1 MFFATFYII
10 ANIFQSYELWLLYRC
25 FFGKS
30 KRGAGIEF
38 LAFVLFFA
46 VPMLLNVFID
56 IPILT
61 GLSSYVML
69 VLIAFFGYE
78 SGWKQ
83 GLLYS
88 VFAFVSMTLAECIV
102 GLATGFLDLNVFQSR
117 EYYNVWGMVALPVVQ
132 YLVVLMIRNFR
143 NLQKGREIPILY
155 WAVTIVLPV
164 FSLYLDLMICQQ
176 NFYWLNML
184 GCTVILFVMNVLVFY
199 LCDVQIENMRVRFE
213 KEKLEQ
219 LNVYQNRQLKLMHQM
234 DEELRIQRHDFQK
247 HISMLAFMNS
257 QGEKEKLTAYLNEMQ
272 EGELFQTKFE
282 RTDNFVIDSILS
294 YKLQE
299 SDRLGIETKMD
310 VKVPKDLNVSAYVLT
325 GILTNLLDN
334 AIEAC
339 EKVQDKKIKITI
351 KYAKKM
357 LIIRISNTYDGKEKF
372 NSVMGIKTSKKDK
385 ELHGYG
391 IKSIRHMVESVDG
404 DFEIHT
410 KEEWFV
416 ADVVIPL
423 V

>member
-46 VPMLLNVFID
+46 VTMLLNVFID

-234 DEELRIQRHDFQK
+234 DEELRIQRHDFQQ

-282 RTDNFVIDSILS
+282 
-294 YKLQE
+294 
-299 SDRLGIETKMD
+299 
-310 VKVPKDLNVSAYVLT
+310 
-325 GILTNLLDN
+325 
-334 AIEAC
+334 
-339 EKVQDKKIKITI
+339 
-351 KYAKKM
+351 
-357 LIIRISNTYDGKEKF
+357 
-372 NSVMGIKTSKKDK
+372 
-385 ELHGYG
+385 
-391 IKSIRHMVESVDG
+391 
-404 DFEIHT
+404 
-410 KEEWFV
+410 
-416 ADVVIPL
+416 
-423 V
+423 

>member
-1 MFFATFYII
+1 MLFATFYII

-46 VPMLLNVFID
+46 VTMLLNVFID

-234 DEELRIQRHDFQK
+234 D
-247 HISMLAFMNS
+247 
-257 QGEKEKLTAYLNEMQ
+257 
-272 EGELFQTKFE
+272 
-282 RTDNFVIDSILS
+282 
-294 YKLQE
+294 
-299 SDRLGIETKMD
+299 

-334 AIEAC
+334 AMEAC

-410 KEEWFV
+410 KEKWFV

>member
-46 VPMLLNVFID
+46 VTMLLNVFID

-219 LNVYQNRQLKLMHQM
+219 LGIPVLVERSSYESGPLARLEWLKFWGILLGK
-234 DEELRIQRHDFQK
+234 EELAEQEFARQVERLAPLAGQAPTGKRCAFFSITANNLANVRKGGDYVARMIEMAGADYVFADLTDSGNSLSTMNLPLEDFYAGARDADFLIYNSTIEGVVSTTDELVAKCSLLADFKAVQNG
-247 HISMLAFMNS
+247 HVWCVAQSFFQQSMELADF
-257 QGEKEKLTAYLNEMQ
+257 
-272 EGELFQTKFE
+272 
-282 RTDNFVIDSILS
+282 IL
-294 YKLQE
+294 
-299 SDRLGIETKMD
+299 
-310 VKVPKDLNVSAYVLT
+310 
-325 GILTNLLDN
+325 
-334 AIEAC
+334 
-339 EKVQDKKIKITI
+339 
-351 KYAKKM
+351 
-357 LIIRISNTYDGKEKF
+357 
-372 NSVMGIKTSKKDK
+372 
-385 ELHGYG
+385 ELHRLFTEDAPDGLQYF
-391 IKSIRHMVESVDG
+391 IHVE
-404 DFEIHT
+404 
-410 KEEWFV
+410 
-416 ADVVIPL
+416 
-423 V
+423 

>member
-1 MFFATFYII
+1 MLFTTFFII
-10 ANIFQSYELWLLYRC
+10 ASIFQSYEMWLLYRC

-30 KRGAGIEF
+30 RRGIGSEF
-38 LAFVLFFA
+38 LAFFLFFA
-46 VPMLLNVFID
+46 VTTTLYLFLG
-56 IPILT
+56 IPIVT
-61 GLSSYVML
+61 AIASYGTL
-69 VLIAFFGYE
+69 VLAALFVYE
-78 SGWKQ
+78 SGWKN

-102 GLATGFLDLNVFQSR
+102 GLATGFIDLNIFQSG

-132 YLVVLMIRNFR
+132 YLVVILIRNFR
-143 NLQKGREIPILY
+143 NLRKGREIPILY
-155 WAVTIVLPV
+155 WTVTIVLPI
-164 FSLYLDLMICQQ
+164 FSLYLDLIICQQ

-184 GCTVILFVMNVLVFY
+184 GCTVLLFIMNVLVFY

-219 LNVYQNRQLKLMHQM
+219 LNVYQNRQLELMHQM
-234 DEELRIQRHDFQK
+234 DEELRIQRHDFKK

-257 QGEKEKLTAYLNEMQ
+257 QGEKEKLTEYLNEMQ
-272 EGELFQTKFE
+272 EGELFEAKFE
-282 RTDNFVIDSILS
+282 KTGNFVIDSVLS
-294 YKLQE
+294 YKTQE
-299 SDRLGIETKMD
+299 ANRLGIESKMD
-310 VKVPKDLNVSAYVLT
+310 VKVPKDLNISAYVLT

-339 EKVQDKKIKITI
+339 CKAKQKHIKVVI

-372 NSVMGIKTSKKDK
+372 NSVTEIKTSKSDK

-391 IKSIRHMVESVDG
+391 IKSIRHMVESMEG
-404 DFEIHT
+404 DFTIRT
-410 KEEWFV
+410 KDEWFV
-416 ADVVIPL
+416 ADVAIPL
-423 V
+423 M

>member
-1 MFFATFYII
+1 MEWKKLRRKIQVPAYIQFFISIVFWIAAGLGLYGTLPLAVYVFMGMLLVCNISIILSTFLLDKFYI
-10 ANIFQSYELWLLYRC
+10 
-25 FFGKS
+25 
-30 KRGAGIEF
+30 
-38 LAFVLFFA
+38 V
-46 VPMLLNVFID
+46 
-56 IPILT
+56 
-61 GLSSYVML
+61 
-69 VLIAFFGYE
+69 
-78 SGWKQ
+78 
-83 GLLYS
+83 
-88 VFAFVSMTLAECIV
+88 
-102 GLATGFLDLNVFQSR
+102 
-117 EYYNVWGMVALPVVQ
+117 
-132 YLVVLMIRNFR
+132 
-143 NLQKGREIPILY
+143 NLQE
-155 WAVTIVLPV
+155 
-164 FSLYLDLMICQQ
+164 
-176 NFYWLNML
+176 NFKNLEHLN
-184 GCTVILFVMNVLVFY
+184 
-199 LCDVQIENMRVRFE
+199 
-213 KEKLEQ
+213 
-219 LNVYQNRQLKLMHQM
+219 LKL
-234 DEELRIQRHDFQK
+234 RAQRH
-247 HISMLAFMNS
+247 
-257 QGEKEKLTAYLNEMQ
+257 EYLNEMQ

-299 SDRLGIETKMD
+299 ADRLGIETKMD

-334 AIEAC
+334 AMEAC
-339 EKVQDKKIKITI
+339 EKVKDKKIKITI

>member
-1 MFFATFYII
+1 MLFTIFFII
-10 ANIFQSYELWLLYRC
+10 ASIFQSYELWLLYRC
-25 FFGKS
+25 LFGKS
-30 KRGAGIEF
+30 RRGGWMELAAF
-38 LAFVLFFA
+38 LLFF
-46 VPMLLNVFID
+46 VVTSSLYLFVN
-56 IPILT
+56 IPLLT
-61 GLSSYVML
+61 GLISYGVL
-69 VLIAFFGYE
+69 VLIAFFAYE
-78 SGWKQ
+78 SGWKK

-143 NLQKGREIPILY
+143 NLRKGREIPILY
-155 WAVTIVLPV
+155 WTVTIVLPV

-234 DEELRIQRHDFQK
+234 DEGLRIQRHDFQK

-257 QGEKEKLTAYLNEMQ
+257 QGEKEKLTEYLNEMQ

-299 SDRLGIETKMD
+299 ADRLGIETKMD

-334 AIEAC
+334 AMEAC

-357 LIIRISNTYDGKEKF
+357 LIIRISNTYEGKEKF
-372 NSVMGIKTSKKDK
+372 NSVTGIKTSKKDK

>member
-1 MFFATFYII
+1 MLFLAIELPQKNGIELGQMIRSAWKMDLIYLVFISGKSNYCMDLFDVHPLNFHLKPLKHKDVVKDIDLVRERVNTGTLAFRYREDGVYKSVCLKDVVYFVGAGKGVEVHCKDGRVAFAGNSLQQLCDIYEKHGFSRCHKSYLI
-10 ANIFQSYELWLLYRC
+10 NLNYVFQSYELWLLYRC

-46 VPMLLNVFID
+46 VTMLLNVFID

-213 KEKLEQ
+213 
-219 LNVYQNRQLKLMHQM
+219 
-234 DEELRIQRHDFQK
+234 
-247 HISMLAFMNS
+247 
-257 QGEKEKLTAYLNEMQ
+257 
-272 EGELFQTKFE
+272 
-282 RTDNFVIDSILS
+282 
-294 YKLQE
+294 
-299 SDRLGIETKMD
+299 
-310 VKVPKDLNVSAYVLT
+310 
-325 GILTNLLDN
+325 
-334 AIEAC
+334 
-339 EKVQDKKIKITI
+339 
-351 KYAKKM
+351 
-357 LIIRISNTYDGKEKF
+357 
-372 NSVMGIKTSKKDK
+372 
-385 ELHGYG
+385 
-391 IKSIRHMVESVDG
+391 
-404 DFEIHT
+404 
-410 KEEWFV
+410 
-416 ADVVIPL
+416 
-423 V
+423 